1 MATLEI
7 DPYKISTITIVGYIF
22 RNGLID
28 LQKFYDGIEILQGQY
43 DQTNDDGFTFAEYM
57 TEHDTFF
64 KGFHKKKTIV
74 RRKKVEKKRFD
85 GFVSVLFSHVF
96 NCKRFQINAKVFKNG
111 NVQITGLKTIEQGH
125 FVIDKLA
132 TYIKSRNEHDSCLD
146 NQAVIGGGGLRVC
159 LINSDFTIKYNGERA
174 TLVREKLYS
183 LLQSKY
189 QTFSEYDAIV
199 HPSVRANFCYNSTYT
214 NGQGVCECSTK
225 CYGKGCG
232 HGEGQCKKVTIAV
245 FGSGCVIITGSQ
257 SITQLD
263 SAYAFICKVIKENHQ
278 HFVKNALIN
287 KSNLKQPMMPVTLK
301 NASVNGL

>member
-22 RNGLID
+22 RNGFID
-28 LQKFYDGIEILQGQY
+28 LHKFYDGIDILQGQY
-43 DQTNDDGFTFAEYM
+43 DQTNDDGFTFAEYL
-57 TEHDTFF
+57 TENETFF
-64 KGFHKKKTIV
+64 KGFHKKKNIV

-85 GFVSVLFSHVF
+85 GFVSVLFSHIF
-96 NCKRFQINAKVFKNG
+96 NQKRFQVNVKVFRNG

-132 TYIKSRNEHDSCLD
+132 AYIKERHESDRFLDS
-146 NQAVIGGGGLRVC
+146 QAIIEGGGLRVC
-159 LINSDFTIKYNGERA
+159 LINSDFTIRYNGERA

-199 HPSVRANFCYNSTYT
+199 HPSVRANFCYNSLYH
-214 NGQGVCECSTK
+214 NGQGVCECSGK
-225 CYGKGCG
+225 CYGKGSG
-232 HGEGQCKKVTIAV
+232 NGEGQCKKVTIAV

-263 SAYAFICKVIKENHQ
+263 SAYAFICKVIKENYTQ
-278 HFVKNALIN
+278 FVKSALIN
-287 KSNLKQPMMPVTLK
+287 RYH
-301 NASVNGL
+301 NASIPTSTQKVCCV